1 MADLLQDLQE
11 KVSDM
16 EDQLTANTRLTMKV
30 AQDTQE
36 IIEIFNGVKAA
47 VKFLS
52 ILGRLLK
59 WVAGIAGA
67 AGVLWGIIKYGG
79 TKPLQPFL
87 TGDNTMNWES
97 IFKGVAP
104 WLTTA
109 LTSGPVGLA
118 VMAAGQIAKALGLG
132 DATVDGVKDALSNIT
147 LSGEQRLALQKEDH
161 DFQAAMKKLGI
172 EELQTLVNA
181 DVDIIKAVN
190 ATMQAES
197 ANSDKENWWQKG
209 WRPFNGYIVGLGSLI
224 GVLYTCY
231 LMDMAIRLK
240 IPEALA
246 AIPNVAIAL
255 TTILAVPGAAVGI
268 TAWHRGKMQR
278 GE

>member
-79 TKPLQPFL
+79 TKPL
-87 TGDNTMNWES
+87 
-97 IFKGVAP
+97 
-104 WLTTA
+104 
-109 LTSGPVGLA
+109 
-118 VMAAGQIAKALGLG
+118 
-132 DATVDGVKDALSNIT
+132 
-147 LSGEQRLALQKEDH
+147 
-161 DFQAAMKKLGI
+161 
-172 EELQTLVNA
+172 
-181 DVDIIKAVN
+181 
-190 ATMQAES
+190 
-197 ANSDKENWWQKG
+197 
-209 WRPFNGYIVGLGSLI
+209 
-224 GVLYTCY
+224 
-231 LMDMAIRLK
+231 
-240 IPEALA
+240 
-246 AIPNVAIAL
+246 
-255 TTILAVPGAAVGI
+255 
-268 TAWHRGKMQR
+268 
-278 GE
+278 